1 MINLSA
7 NGASLF
13 RWSKE
18 YLVNVLTEGKNPIV
32 TNPLLI
38 NALLKIDR
46 SDFVPEKFKDRAYD
60 DVEIELGYNESL
72 SKPTTIAYMLSLLNP
87 ELGKKYLDIG
97 SGTGYSAAVLGFIA
111 GEAGHVYTIE
121 RVQWLWEK
129 ARENLSRY
137 KDLKNID
144 VLYRDGIVGLPN
156 HAPFD
161 GIHIAFALNEI
172 PDSLKQQLKV
182 RGGRLVVPTDE
193 LSIRIIERTGI
204 DTYEEELVEGI
215 FLGGYKAGI
224 A

>member
-97 SGTGYSAAVLGFIA
+97 
-111 GEAGHVYTIE
+111 
-121 RVQWLWEK
+121 
-129 ARENLSRY
+129 
-137 KDLKNID
+137 
-144 VLYRDGIVGLPN
+144 
-156 HAPFD
+156 
-161 GIHIAFALNEI
+161 
-172 PDSLKQQLKV
+172 
-182 RGGRLVVPTDE
+182 
-193 LSIRIIERTGI
+193 
-204 DTYEEELVEGI
+204 
-215 FLGGYKAGI
+215 
-224 A
+224 